1 MIEYLKNNY
10 LWIGTVVVPILVAI
24 IGFISFL
31 LKKSDR
37 SQKVGDVN
45 GNGNSII
52 NEQSLYI
59 IHLIC

>member
-31 LKKSDR
+31 LKKSDM

-52 NEQSLYI
+52 NGDI
-59 IHLIC
+59 KK

>member
-10 LWIGTVVVPILVAI
+10 LWIGTVVVPILVSI
-24 IGFISFL
+24 IGFFSFL

-52 NEQSLYI
+52 NGDI
-59 IHLIC
+59 KK

>member
-24 IGFISFL
+24 IGFFSFL

-52 NEQSLYI
+52 NGDI
-59 IHLIC
+59 KK